1 MTSNITFSLIAI
13 IVLALSFDF
22 INGFHDTANAIATS
36 VTTRVLTPTIAIAMA
51 AILNFIGAMISKN
64 VAKTISS
71 GILSGD
77 VAQYIIIS
85 ALIAAIIWNLF
96 TWKIAMPSSSSHALI
111 GAMVGAG
118 IADTFS
124 FNNVLW
130 GGVFQKVILP
140 LITSPIMGFIISYLF
155 MNLLFEMLRPVAHAI
170 INKWFSKLQIVSAAF
185 MAFSHGSNDAQKSMG
200 IITLALISA
209 GFLEKSANVPVW
221 VSFLCALAMAMG
233 TSIGGWRIIKT
244 IGQNMI
250 KLEPIGGFA
259 AETSSAI
266 VIEIASR
273 LGMPVSTTHIISSSI
288 MGVGAAKRLSSVRW
302 AVVRNM
308 VWAWIFTLPITAL
321 LGFIIVLVIKI
332 IMRF

>member
-1 MTSNITFSLIAI
+1 MLSGVSFSLILVI
-13 IVLALSFDF
+13 ILALTFDF

-36 VTTRVLTPTIAIAMA
+36 VTTRVLTPNIAVAMA
-51 AILNFIGAMISKN
+51 AILNFVGAMVSKN
-64 VAKTISS
+64 VAKTIS
-71 GILSGD
+71 GGLLSGD

-96 TWKIAMPSSSSHALI
+96 TWKIGMPSSSSHALI
-111 GAMVGAG
+111 GALVGAG

-124 FNNVLW
+124 MHSVLW
-130 GGVFQKVILP
+130 GGVFEKVILP
-140 LITSPIMGFIISYLF
+140 LITSPIMGFIISYIF
-155 MNLLFEMLRPVAHAI
+155 MNLLFELLRPVAHAI

-185 MAFSHGSNDAQKSMG
+185 MAYSHGSNDAQKSMG

-209 GFLEKSANVPVW
+209 GFLDKSANVPIW
-221 VSFLCALAMAMG
+221 VSFACAISMAMG
-233 TSIGGWRIIKT
+233 TSLGGWKIIKT

-259 AETSSAI
+259 AETAAAL
-266 VIEIASR
+266 VIETASH
-273 LGMPVSTTHIISSSI
+273 LGMPVSTTHVISSSI

-308 VWAWIFTLPITAL
+308 VWAWIFTLPVTAL
-321 LGFIIVLVIKI
+321 LGAIVVLIIKI
-332 IMRF
+332 FL